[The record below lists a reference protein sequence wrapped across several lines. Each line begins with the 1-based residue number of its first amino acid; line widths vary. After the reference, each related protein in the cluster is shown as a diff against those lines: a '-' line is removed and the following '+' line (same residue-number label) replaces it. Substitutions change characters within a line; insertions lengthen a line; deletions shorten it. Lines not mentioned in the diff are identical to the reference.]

1 MKAYEAKR
9 RPIGPMK
16 TVALYYLIAMGVIAG
31 IVGIALVPAGSA
43 LSKLWLME
51 TMFSLGALFVVA
63 GFDVQ
68 SPRLAW
74 ILVITGMLFVLAGVY
89 ITK

>member
-1 MKAYEAKR
+1 MR
-9 RPIGPMK
+9 
-16 TVALYYLIAMGVIAG
+16 TVVLYYLIAMGVIAG

-43 LSKLWLME
+43 RSEIWLMV

-63 GFDVQ
+63 GFDVH

-74 ILVITGMLFVLAGVY
+74 ILVITGMLFALAGIY
-89 ITK
+89 ITN

>member
-1 MKAYEAKR
+1 
-9 RPIGPMK
+9 MK
-16 TVALYYLIAMGVIAG
+16 TVALYYLIGMGIIAG
-31 IVGIALVPAGSA
+31 IVGIALVLAGSA
-43 LSKLWLME
+43 LSKLWIME
-51 TMFSLGALFVVA
+51 TMFPLGALFVVA

-68 SPRLAW
+68 SLRLAW